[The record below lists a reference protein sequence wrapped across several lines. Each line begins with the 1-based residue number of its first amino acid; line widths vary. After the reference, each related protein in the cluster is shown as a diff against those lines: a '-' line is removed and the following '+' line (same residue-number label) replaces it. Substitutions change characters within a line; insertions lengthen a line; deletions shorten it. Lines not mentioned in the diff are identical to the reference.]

1 MNMYVHTENCTSIL
15 VYSVIQLCPI
25 LTRLLCPWDF
35 LGKNSRVGCHFLLQ
49 EIFLTQGS
57 NLNLL
62 CLRHWQ
68 ADFLPLCHLGSLY
81 INIYSSIIPKCQ
93 KVEMH

>member
-1 MNMYVHTENCTSIL
+1 MKMYVHTENCTSIL

-57 NLNLL
+57 NPRLL
-62 CLRHWQ
+62 HCRQILYSLSHK
-68 ADFLPLCHLGSLY
+68 GSPRRL
-81 INIYSSIIPKCQ
+81 
-93 KVEMH
+93 EW